1 MLVEWMPVPLPAE
14 DDASAAPA
22 ARPAELAD
30 DWSNVD
36 CCSAMRPR
44 PRAVAE
50 DQAVPADWPRPAD
63 APPIAPD
70 A

>member
-1 MLVEWMPVPLPAE
+1 MLVEWSPAPLPVEE
-14 DDASAAPA
+14 DAPAAPA

-50 DQAVPADWPRPAD
+50 DQAVPADWSAD
-63 APPIAPD
+63 AAPVEPD